1 MVESLQRLVAEII
14 KFRWDEQ
21 YRLTLNLPCAFKMPN
36 VFDQAGIRFIYPDN
50 WKVSETQLETEHCR
64 SISLENKNSTQWSV
78 FIFPGSENLEERVAE
93 TIRAM
98 HMEYE
103 DHEESEPYRQMAG
116 DFELIGSRMYFNFM
130 DFILCIT
137 ATAIEQDGYSYLF
150 VAEAEH
156 REFDE
161 NEPVFGAIAFS
172 LLSAQ
177 PTNPN

>member
-1 MVESLQRLVAEII
+1 
-14 KFRWDEQ
+14 
-21 YRLTLNLPCAFKMPN
+21 
-36 VFDQAGIRFIYPDN
+36 
-50 WKVSETQLETEHCR
+50 
-64 SISLENKNSTQWSV
+64 
-78 FIFPGSENLEERVAE
+78 
-93 TIRAM
+93 
-98 HMEYE
+98 
-103 DHEESEPYRQMAG
+103 
-116 DFELIGSRMYFNFM
+116 MYFNFM

-137 ATAIEQDGYSYLF
+137 ATAIEQDGNSYLF

>member
-1 MVESLQRLVAEII
+1 
-14 KFRWDEQ
+14 
-21 YRLTLNLPCAFKMPN
+21 MPN

-50 WKVSETQLETEHCR
+50 WTVNESQLDSQRCQT
-64 SISLENKNSTQWSV
+64 ISLENESSIQWSV
-78 FIFPGSENLEERVAE
+78 YIFPGTENLNQLVEE

-116 DFELIGSRMYFNFM
+116 EFELIGSRMYFNFM

-137 ATAIEQDGYSYLF
+137 AVAIEHQGKSYLF
-150 VAEAEH
+150 VSEAED

-161 NEPVFGAIAFS
+161 NEAVFSAMAFS
-172 LLSAQ
+172 LLSPQ
-177 PTNPN
+177 TTIHSN